1 MNNYTPT
8 NWTNKN
14 KWKKFLERYKLP
26 RLNHEK
32 HIENV
37 NRAIMSE
44 ETA

>member
-32 HIENV
+32 YIENV